1 MTEFPNDIDTCL
13 KTPESQLDSKEYTL
27 NKDNNKYGIKIGKT
41 KDEIILNYL
50 NYEGKFNL
58 DDLIKISKLF
68 CICKSIDEAYEFIIN
83 LFNRNKVAI
92 KEINNNKYLKLKF
105 GIYNNIKC
113 MEEKVEIIMYY
124 NKNNKYSIINE
135 IYHKYNIIQQ
145 NLDNVQEENKKL
157 KEQIKQI
164 LEEITDLKNENINL
178 KKEINSLKISKN
190 ENKDPAQSIVDKECN
205 KDIKVK
211 NNEENENNKE
221 IMNNN
226 HFKSNPYNIRFFT
239 ELTDDSYSH
248 WGIDNTFTTFTTLNN
263 ISYLVYAT
271 EEYSIH
277 FYNLNKQKLVKEIQN
292 AHSEDQVT
300 NFRHF
305 VDETKKRDI
314 LMSIAADS
322 RNVRLWDIKN
332 WELLTN
338 ITNIYKTGY
347 IYSASF
353 LTEDNK
359 NYIVTCNSSQKSETI
374 KVFDFYGVQTKEICN
389 SNEDTYFIDTY
400 FDKKLFKYFILTG
413 NIGYVKSYDYSTNK
427 LYYKYYD
434 KGNNRGHDSIIIDD
448 NKEMVKLIE
457 SSGDGFIRIWKF
469 HNGTLLNKIC
479 TGKNEL
485 RGICLWNSNYLFV
498 GCTDNTIKLVEIE
511 NGLVLKS
518 LVGYNNEVC
527 TINKIIHPTFGDC
540 LLTQGWENEQIK
552 LWVTDI

>member
-68 CICKSIDEAYEFIIN
+68 CICKSIDEVYEFIIN

-135 IYHKYNIIQQ
+135 IYRKYNIIQQ

-205 KDIKVK
+205 KDIKGN
-211 NNEENENNKE
+211 NNEESENNKE

-353 LTEDNK
+353 LIEDNK

>member
-68 CICKSIDEAYEFIIN
+68 CICKSIDEVYEFIIN

-135 IYHKYNIIQQ
+135 IYRKYNIIQQ

-205 KDIKVK
+205 KDIKGN
-211 NNEENENNKE
+211 NNEESENNKE

>member
-68 CICKSIDEAYEFIIN
+68 CICKSIDEVYEFIIN

-353 LTEDNK
+353 LIEDNK

>member
-68 CICKSIDEAYEFIIN
+68 CICKSIDEVYEFIIN

>member
-68 CICKSIDEAYEFIIN
+68 CICKSIDEVYEFIIN

-205 KDIKVK
+205 KDIKGN
-211 NNEENENNKE
+211 NNEESENNKE

-353 LTEDNK
+353 LIEDNK

>member
-1 MTEFPNDIDTCL
+1 MSEFPNDIDTCL

-27 NKDNNKYGIKIGKT
+27 NKDNNKYHIKIGKT

-68 CICKSIDEAYEFIIN
+68 CICKSIDEVYEFIIN

-124 NKNNKYSIINE
+124 NKNNKYSMINE

-145 NLDNVQEENKKL
+145 NLDKVQEENKKL

-205 KDIKVK
+205 KNIKAK
-211 NNEENENNKE
+211 NNEESEKNKE

-277 FYNLNKQKLVKEIQN
+277 FYNLNEQKLVKEIQN
-292 AHSEDQVT
+292 AHSEEQVT

-305 VDETKKRDI
+305 VDEIKKRDI

-457 SSGDGFIRIWKF
+457 SSGDGYIRIWKF

>member
-13 KTPESQLDSKEYTL
+13 KTPESQLDLKEYTL

-68 CICKSIDEAYEFIIN
+68 CICKSIDEVYEFIIN